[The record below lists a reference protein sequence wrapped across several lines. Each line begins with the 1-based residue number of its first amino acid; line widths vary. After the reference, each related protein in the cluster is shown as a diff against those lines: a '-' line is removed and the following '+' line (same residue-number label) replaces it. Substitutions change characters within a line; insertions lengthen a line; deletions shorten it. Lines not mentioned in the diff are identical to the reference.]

1 VPEGTRIKTPTPAA
15 ARATRV
21 AQALTALL
29 ALAYAG
35 ARFPGPFALLDNLSN
50 FPAHFAAAFLACG
63 VVLAFLRNARWAIVA
78 AAGLALA
85 LAQVLP
91 WYAGSDDPA
100 SPGLSVKLLISNVNQ
115 GNRQHGLLER
125 LVANEDPDVVGLVE
139 VNQRWQRELGFL
151 RARYPHHYELPDER
165 FVGLGLYSRLPL
177 EDVRTMRIPGGFPP
191 VIAATLKAPR
201 GDVEILIVHPVP
213 PINASLVRR
222 RNEQIRG
229 LADYARTVAGP
240 LVMAGDFNIT
250 MWNVGYRPLEDVGG
264 LRNARRGQGI
274 RPTWPALGPL
284 GVPIDHV
291 LASPG
296 VELHVFRVL
305 PAIGSDHLPIAAEF
319 SLR

>member
-1 VPEGTRIKTPTPAA
+1 LL
-15 ARATRV
+15 
-21 AQALTALL
+21 QALTALL
-29 ALAYAG
+29 GLAYAG
-35 ARFPGPFALLDNLSN
+35 ARFSGSCALLDNLSN
-50 FPAHFAAAFLACG
+50 FPAHFGAAFFACAALLAW
-63 VVLAFLRNARWAIVA
+63 LRRLPWAIA
-78 AAGLALA
+78 ASFGLALC
-85 LAQVLP
+85 LAQLLP
-91 WYAGSDDPA
+91 WYAGRE
-100 SPGLSVKLLISNVNQ
+100 PGPSGPSVKLLISNVNQ
-115 GNRQHGLLER
+115 GNRQHELLER

-177 EDVRTMRIPGGFPP
+177 EDVRSMRIPGGFPP
-191 VIAATLKAPR
+191 VIAATLKAPG

-213 PINASLVRR
+213 PINASLIRR

-229 LADYARTVAGP
+229 LADYARTVAAP

-250 MWNVGYRPLEDVGG
+250 MWNAGYRPLEEIGG